1 MGVQTILIAVDG
13 SQAAE
18 SAAAFGLELARG
30 QGAQAVFLHVAPERP
45 EDVSEREAPSAQQD
59 EVLRRA
65 QALAG
70 EKGVL
75 AEIEIAAGD
84 TADQIADAIVGIAAA
99 KSADLIVVGS
109 RGYGPIR
116 RAVLGSVS
124 REVLGASEVPVL
136 VVKGGE

>member
-18 SAAAFGLELARG
+18 SAAVFGLELARG
-30 QGAQAVFLHVAPERP
+30 QGAPVVFLHVAPERP
-45 EDVSEREAPSAQQD
+45 EDVSEGEAPSAQQD

-70 EKGVL
+70 EKGVP
-75 AEIEIAAGD
+75 AEIEIAAGN

-99 KSADLIVVGS
+99 RSADLIVVGS